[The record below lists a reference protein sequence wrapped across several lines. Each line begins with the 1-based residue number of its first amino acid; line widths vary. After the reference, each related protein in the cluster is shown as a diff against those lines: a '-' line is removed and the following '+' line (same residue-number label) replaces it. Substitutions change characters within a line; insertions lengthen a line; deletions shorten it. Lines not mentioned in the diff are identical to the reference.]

1 MEAKNCLVVSRH
13 KLLPAQE
20 QDIREICGDDNFVQV
35 SEIPTDLKQLQN
47 FVEPFYKI
55 IGTFPTNLIDPLTKT
70 GKEVYIF
77 EMRNLG
83 TYSNPEEAKK
93 VADQYPD
100 FAVVLQGNKPGEPSR
115 VVFYEGIS
123 RVKRVVIEKEKV
135 ITHDDPLSSYLSQ
148 TS

>member
-1 MEAKNCLVVSRH
+1 MEAVECLVVSRH

-20 QDIREICGDDNFVQV
+20 QDIQKICGNSFVQV
-35 SEIPTDLKQLQN
+35 PEIPTDPKQLQD
-47 FVEPFYKI
+47 FVKPYNKI

-70 GKEVYIF
+70 GKEVDIF

-83 TYSNPEEAKK
+83 TYSNPEEAKN
-93 VADQYPD
+93 VADKYPG
-100 FAVVLQGNKPGEPSR
+100 FTVVLQGNKPGEPSR